1 MKHLR
6 VDLKLVLG
14 TFCLASII
22 IMAVFGGLI
31 SPHDAETQNLM
42 MSLEPPGNIADGHYL
57 GTDYLG
63 RDILAR
69 MASGARVSL
78 AIAVSVV
85 LISGVIGVLLGAM
98 SGFLAGKRDV
108 LIQKIVETVWAF
120 PPVLLAIA
128 VMAFFGAS
136 LSNVI
141 IALTLQRWIPYC
153 RLARAQAMT
162 LRTREYVSAS
172 RIMGGGMIWI
182 LRHHIVPNILPS
194 AIIIGTFTMATA
206 ILAESSLSFLGLG
219 VPPGIPTW
227 GGMLAEGRSYIT
239 HAWWLAVFPG
249 LGIFMTVLGLNLLG
263 DALRD
268 ALDPKRHLN
277 VL

>member
-14 TFCLASII
+14 SICLLSII
-22 IMAVFGGLI
+22 IMAVFGGII

-42 MSLEPPGNIADGHYL
+42 MSLEPPGNVAEGHYL

-78 AIAVSVV
+78 AIAASVV

-162 LRTREYVSAS
+162 LRTREYVAAS
-172 RIMGGGMIWI
+172 RIMGGGMLWI

-249 LGIFMTVLGLNLLG
+249 MGIFMTVLGLNLLG

>member
-1 MKHLR
+1 
-6 VDLKLVLG
+6 
-14 TFCLASII
+14 
-22 IMAVFGGLI
+22 
-31 SPHDAETQNLM
+31 
-42 MSLEPPGNIADGHYL
+42 
-57 GTDYLG
+57 
-63 RDILAR
+63 
-69 MASGARVSL
+69 
-78 AIAVSVV
+78 
-85 LISGVIGVLLGAM
+85 
-98 SGFLAGKRDV
+98 
-108 LIQKIVETVWAF
+108 
-120 PPVLLAIA
+120 
-128 VMAFFGAS
+128 
-136 LSNVI
+136 
-141 IALTLQRWIPYC
+141 
-153 RLARAQAMT
+153 
-162 LRTREYVSAS
+162 
-172 RIMGGGMIWI
+172 MGGGMLWI